1 MSLIKKSFFTPLSL
15 IILLFAALTGCVTSS
30 PKPANDPSAILDG
43 GIRTERG
50 IYVSYKNEVLFRL
63 DSARVLPSGRESIEK
78 VAIYLK
84 ANPQNPVLIEG
95 HTDDLGAEDYNA
107 VLSKRRADAVRQVLI
122 EYGIEAER
130 ISTMGYGESR
140 SVADNDTPE
149 GRAKNRRV
157 EIIILNP

>member
-1 MSLIKKSFFTPLSL
+1 MSLNNQPFLTPLFL
-15 IILLFAALTGCVTSS
+15 TILLLATLTGCVTQST
-30 PKPANDPSAILDG
+30 KPEGDPSAVLEG
-43 GIRTERG
+43 GIQTERG

-63 DSARVLPSGRESIEK
+63 NSARVLPAGRESIEK
-78 VAIYLK
+78 VALYLK
-84 ANPQNPVLIEG
+84 ANPENPILVEG

-122 EYGIEAER
+122 EYGIEPER

-140 SVADNDTPE
+140 PMAGNDTPE

>member
-1 MSLIKKSFFTPLSL
+1 MQLLIKSLFSPLYF
-15 IILLFAALTGCVTSS
+15 IILLLITLTGCVTQAT
-30 PKPANDPSAILDG
+30 KPANDPSAILEG

-63 DSARVLPSGRESIEK
+63 NSARVLSSGRESIEK

-84 ANPQNPVLIEG
+84 ANPENPVLVEG
-95 HTDDLGAEDYNA
+95 HTDDRGPGDYNA
-107 VLSKRRADAVRQVLI
+107 VLSKRRADAVRQLLI

-130 ISTMGYGESR
+130 VSTMGYGESR
-140 SVADNDTPE
+140 PIANNDTSE

>member
-1 MSLIKKSFFTPLSL
+1 MQLLIKKIFTPLYFTIFL
-15 IILLFAALTGCVTSS
+15 VVALTGCVTQST
-30 PKPANDPSAILDG
+30 KPANDPSAILEG
-43 GIRTERG
+43 GIQTDRG

-63 DSARVLPSGRESIEK
+63 NSARVLPSGRDSIEK

-84 ANPQNPVLIEG
+84 SNPQNPVLIEG

-122 EYGIEAER
+122 EYGIEPER

-140 SVADNDTPE
+140 PITDNETPE